1 MDADLQDP
9 PSMLRCMYDTLTAD
23 DCDQVGTRRVTR
35 KGEPPIRSFCAK
47 MFYKVINRI
56 SDIEMVDGA
65 RDFRLM
71 KKYVADAI
79 LKMPEKCRYSKGI
92 FSYVGFR
99 TKWLPYEN
107 VERSAGESKWSFR
120 QLLRYAIDGII
131 SFSSFPLRLSGYA
144 SALFLLAALILLIFA
159 LIQSSAVLAILTCGF
174 FIGGTVLAAV
184 SVLGRYMA
192 QTYTETK
199 RRPLY
204 IIAETE
210 KNVSAKGDQEW
221 KI

>member
-1 MDADLQDP
+1 MVFP
-9 PSMLRCMYDTLTAD
+9 PA
-23 DCDQVGTRRVTR
+23 
-35 KGEPPIRSFCAK
+35 
-47 MFYKVINRI
+47 
-56 SDIEMVDGA
+56 
-65 RDFRLM
+65 
-71 KKYVADAI
+71 
-79 LKMPEKCRYSKGI
+79 
-92 FSYVGFR
+92 
-99 TKWLPYEN
+99 
-107 VERSAGESKWSFR
+107 SA
-120 QLLRYAIDGII
+120 LAIDGII

-210 KNVSAKGDQEW
+210 KNVSAKGDQ
-221 KI
+221 